1 MERDK
6 RDDEKWKKKKGK
18 AAESLCPK
26 KKKKGSTG
34 WMSHRP
40 QSVNEPADPCNKLL
54 GRTAELEI
62 CRHSQN
68 KKKQKKEKREREGE
82 GGRERD
88 RRRKTKKGVRMKKGD
103 VVKEA

>member
-6 RDDEKWKKKKGK
+6 RDDEKWKKKKRK
-18 AAESLCPK
+18 SSLCVRK

-68 KKKQKKEKREREGE
+68 KKNKKKKRERERERE
-82 GGRERD
+82 GGRGTEGGRQ
-88 RRRKTKKGVRMKKGD
+88 KK
-103 VVKEA
+103 E